1 MVNKSA
7 HNALLGWYEVNGR
20 HELPWRKTDNIYHIY
35 ISEIM
40 LQQTQVNRVRDEYY
54 PKFLARFPTIQTLA
68 EAELDE
74 VFALWSGLGYYSR
87 ARNLHKTAQLA
98 VKGLP
103 CEKKELLKLPGIG
116 KYTASAI
123 CSFGYRQNVPVVD
136 TNIARV
142 LKRYFGL
149 LAVQDKTLW
158 EYAAAFLNAANA
170 RAHNLALMDLGSLV
184 CLPKNPQ
191 CEVCPLRLECVG
203 RVEPE
208 LYTQKKKKEYESL
221 ELFYALYIKDGK
233 IALRTSQEKL
243 YKGMLVLPDTEP
255 IEENFIAAFKHSYT
269 KYRLTVNLYHVDE
282 ITDEVVWMELKEL
295 ENAPISSLTKKAAV
309 FIEKKGKIYGF

>member
-7 HNALLGWYEVNGR
+7 QNALLAWYETDGR

-35 ISEIM
+35 VSEIM

-54 PKFLARFPTIQTLA
+54 PKFLARFPTIETLA

-98 VKGLP
+98 RGGVP
-103 CEKKELLKLPGIG
+103 YEQKELLKLPGIG
-116 KYTASAI
+116 QYTASAI

-158 EYAAAFLNAANA
+158 KYADTFLNRSDA
-170 RAHNLALMDLGSLV
+170 RDHNLALMDLGSLV

-191 CEVCPLRLECVG
+191 CEVCPLRLECKG
-203 RVEPE
+203 KDEPE
-208 LYTQKKKKEYESL
+208 LYTRKKKKEYESL
-221 ELFYALYIKDGK
+221 ELFYGVYIKNKKVALK
-233 IALRTSQEKL
+233 ISEEKL
-243 YKGMLVLPDTEP
+243 YKGMLVLPSVDP
-255 IEENFIAAFKHSYT
+255 IEENFIATFKHSYT
-269 KYRLTVNLYHVDE
+269 KYRLTISLYHINE
-282 ITDEVVWMELKEL
+282 LYDEVVWIDLNELK
-295 ENAPISSLTKKAAV
+295 NAPISSLTKKAAHFFSLNDV
-309 FIEKKGKIYGF
+309 LI